1 MQMSVHKITTGKT
14 IRYSIISIA
23 YIIKDQKHG
32 TPSKIQDFIITEKI
46 WIKKW
51 ILSQNLIGLIKTHQ
65 IAGQDC
71 TIQLAEKLK
80 RDRTQS

>member
-1 MQMSVHKITTGKT
+1 MDT
-14 IRYSIISIA
+14 
-23 YIIKDQKHG
+23 
-32 TPSKIQDFIITEKI
+32 KIQDFIITEKI
-46 WIKKW
+46 WVKKR